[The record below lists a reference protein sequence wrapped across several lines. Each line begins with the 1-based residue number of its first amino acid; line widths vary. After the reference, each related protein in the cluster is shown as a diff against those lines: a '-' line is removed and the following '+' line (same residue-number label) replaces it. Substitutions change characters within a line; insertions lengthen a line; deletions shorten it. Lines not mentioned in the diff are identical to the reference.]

1 MTALSY
7 KVALTKNFLREFKKL
22 PENARDRILRT
33 IDEIAANPF
42 LGVKLRGE
50 LEGYWRWR
58 VGKYRIVYKIDQISK
73 LIIFLDVGLRKAI
86 YE

>member
-1 MTALSY
+1 MQ
-7 KVALTKNFLREFKKL
+7 
-22 PENARDRILRT
+22 RDRILRT
-33 IDEIAANPF
+33 IDEIVANPF

-58 VGKYRIVYKIDQISK
+58 VDKYRIVYKIDQISK